1 MRQICKTT
9 CISLKKESYMNII
22 IILLAFI
29 GFCLSLYAYFV
40 EQRVKKDPTYKPAC
54 NISDRI
60 SCTKPLVSPYG
71 KLMGFSNSYLGLIY
85 YPVLGLISLF
95 GNTLSLVILATGSLL
110 FTLYLAYI
118 LFTKI
123 KSLCLIC
130 LSIYAV
136 NISIFLLTM
145 YHL

>member
-1 MRQICKTT
+1 MENTLI
-9 CISLKKESYMNII
+9 N
-22 IILLAFI
+22 LLSVI
-29 GFCLSLYAYFV
+29 GFFVSYYANFV
-40 EQRVKKDPTYKPAC
+40 DQKLKKDPNYQSAC

-60 SCTKPLVSPYG
+60 SCTKPIVSPYG
-71 KLMGFSNSYLGLIY
+71 KLLGFSNAYVGLVY
-85 YPVLGLISLF
+85 YPIMAFLATFGNDLSLF
-95 GNTLSLVILATGSLL
+95 ILATGSLV

-136 NISIFLLTM
+136 NISIFLICLNNI
-145 YHL
+145 LS